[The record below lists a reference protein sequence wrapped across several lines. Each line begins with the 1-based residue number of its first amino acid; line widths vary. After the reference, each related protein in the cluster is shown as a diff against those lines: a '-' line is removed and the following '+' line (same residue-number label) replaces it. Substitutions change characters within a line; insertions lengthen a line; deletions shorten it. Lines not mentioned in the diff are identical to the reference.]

1 MSATMTGNVANFA
14 GSTAFAIAFLV
25 SSALRIFSDLLLI
38 FPAWFPPPIGGVL
51 LDPFRLSVE
60 LGLVFNDRA
69 LLALVPPADA
79 VETVLA
85 LVQPANAVA
94 PGEISLPYP
103 LDIGD
108 TLALLVV
115 FCIS

>member
-38 FPAWFPPPIGGVL
+38 FTAWFPPPIGGVL

-69 LLALVPPADA
+69 L
-79 VETVLA
+79 LA